1 MKITANNK
9 TSAIAKNHTVKY
21 DSSMLRRSS
30 SFLIASGICSIGF
43 GCANPAYAQIFAAD
57 QSTQQ
62 QMLLAA
68 DLQSTNGNNVSP
80 ENPNADIQLRPSI
93 SNEQARLG
101 DSGTAAKKAQD
112 AIDEDFSKHHN
123 AVTGIRKGAPAKANS
138 GASGDKSAPLLT
150 PRPEDESGPSTVSL
164 RSQTL
169 EDIELKPPPLQSLIS
184 VNSFLNPFQLD
195 ANASRGISL
204 RQALGIGLNQNL
216 DLAIVRT
223 NTKQKEYAYYSA
235 LGNFLPDP
243 NFGYS
248 DFIPDGRIGLP
259 NGFASAFAGGVSALG
274 GTSGATAAQAGSSGS
289 QTVRVHS
296 PFEIM
301 HGGIDFYAYRGG
313 SVLFG
318 AQQSKHNFH
327 AARYQEKAGLSDMLM
342 TVTQNYYNLI
352 LAETLLQIRIQAV
365 RTSEEQLRRNQDRFH
380 SGLATNLDVLQ
391 SETQLSTD
399 KQSLVDQQVNR
410 RSSAIS
416 LADSLY
422 ANLGEDFIPEEMLIR
437 KIRLIDPRLNIA
449 DILQLA
455 IDHRP
460 ELKQYEELRLAARKA
475 IMVSAANLQPTLLLS
490 GNIYGIGPPSNVQ
503 ALNLFSVNVN
513 WRLRGFG
520 TVDAMNVEQARWQAR
535 QARLQAQKELQTVL
549 NQVRN
554 SYLQIL
560 DKERNIEE
568 TSKQCAS
575 ALEELRLAELRKSH
589 GLGLN
594 LDVITGQRDYT
605 QALVAKAQAIINFNI
620 AQAQLLHDMGLISVD
635 ALTSGRLLSKA
646 TAR

>member
-1 MKITANNK
+1 M
-9 TSAIAKNHTVKY
+9 NHTVKY
-21 DSSMLRRSS
+21 DWLMLRRSLSLIVASNLCSFGFVGKTPANAQVETPKQS
-30 SFLIASGICSIGF
+30 SSSRNVHARTRNSAS
-43 GCANPAYAQIFAAD
+43 NLV
-57 QSTQQ
+57 
-62 QMLLAA
+62 LLAL
-68 DLQSTNGNNVSP
+68 DSSSSNGNNVSP
-80 ENPNADIQLRPSI
+80 ENPDANIQLRPSI
-93 SNEQARLG
+93 APGQASSS
-101 DSGTAAKKAQD
+101 DSKTSAKNAQA
-112 AIDEDFSKHHN
+112 AIDDDFSRHHS
-123 AVTGIRKGAPAKANS
+123 AATAIPKGAPARADS
-138 GASGDKSAPLLT
+138 GASGDKTPALLT

-164 RSQTL
+164 KSQTL
-169 EDIELKPPPLQSLIS
+169 EDIQLKPPPLQSLIS

-195 ANASRGISL
+195 ANATRNINL
-204 RQALGIGLNQNL
+204 RQALGMGLNQNL

-223 NTKQKEYAYYSA
+223 NTKQKEYVYYSS

-259 NGFASAFAGGVSALG
+259 NGFASAFTGGVASLG
-274 GTSGATAAQAGSSGS
+274 GTNGAADARAGSSGS
-289 QTVRVHS
+289 QTIRIHS
-296 PFEIM
+296 PFEFM

-313 SVLFG
+313 SVFFG
-318 AQQSKHNFH
+318 AQQSKHNFR

-399 KQSLVDQQVNR
+399 KQSLVDQQVSR
-410 RSSAIS
+410 RSAAIA

-422 ANLGEDFIPEEMLIR
+422 ANLGEDFIPEETLIR

-490 GNIYGIGPPSNVQ
+490 GSVYGIGPPSNIQ
-503 ALNLFSVNVN
+503 ALNVFSVNAN

-635 ALTSGRLLSKA
+635 ALTGGRLLSKA
-646 TAR
+646 NSK